1 MRANARNVL
10 YLILSALTLLHA
22 GCTDQKPMNV
32 FLKPDNPQSLAQQS
46 NVSRRFQDSQPR
58 SQTAVESA
66 MALSA
71 RYAELSQQM
80 TLIKENNQHLTD
92 ENQRLKESLV
102 PCKSSLTQ
110 TEKELAEA
118 NDLLIE
124 MRIELN
130 NWKTNIIG
138 FRNEM
143 RDADKTQLEALL
155 KILTALGGES
165 KAEPAS
171 ANHNNGP
178 AKTAPQQPDNT
189 QPQPFQAGTASGEL
203 NG

>member
-22 GCTDQKPMNV
+22 GCT
-32 FLKPDNPQSLAQQS
+32 
-46 NVSRRFQDSQPR
+46 RRFQDSQPR

-102 PCKSSLTQ
+102 PCQSSLTQ

-138 FRNEM
+138 FRNETK
-143 RDADKTQLEALL
+143 RDARCRQSPARS
-155 KILTALGGES
+155 TAEDTDDPRGREQGRTRLGE
-165 KAEPAS
+165 
-171 ANHNNGP
+171 
-178 AKTAPQQPDNT
+178 PQQRPC
-189 QPQPFQAGTASGEL
+189 
-203 NG
+203 